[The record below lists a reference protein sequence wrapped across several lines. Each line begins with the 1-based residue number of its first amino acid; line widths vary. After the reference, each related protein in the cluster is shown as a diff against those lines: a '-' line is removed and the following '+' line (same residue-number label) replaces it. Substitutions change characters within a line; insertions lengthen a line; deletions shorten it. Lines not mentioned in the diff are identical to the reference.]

1 MVWRSEFHTQRLF
14 PIILLTNSQEYHKDD
29 LEGVGEPAFSLDRAL
44 KAHTIHERDF
54 DGQRGIELSDRPLMS
69 DYDKQKDRK
78 KLDERDPVEI
88 AGGSSRYADLVI
100 AADTDA
106 HTVNRTSSL
115 LKVSDGL
122 KKRLSVRRKRQDE

>member
-1 MVWRSEFHTQRLF
+1 
-14 PIILLTNSQEYHKDD
+14 
-29 LEGVGEPAFSLDRAL
+29 VGEPAFSLDRAL

-78 KLDERDPVEI
+78 KLDERDPIEI
-88 AGGSSRYADLVI
+88 AGGASRYADLVT

-115 LKVSDGL
+115 RKVSDGL

>member
-1 MVWRSEFHTQRLF
+1 M
-14 PIILLTNSQEYHKDD
+14 
-29 LEGVGEPAFSLDRAL
+29 GEPAYSIDRAL

-54 DGQRGIELSDRPLMS
+54 DGHRGIEMSDRPLMS

-78 KLDERDPVEI
+78 QLDQRDPVEI
-88 AGGSSRYADLVI
+88 AGGASRYADLVT

-106 HTVNRTSSL
+106 HTVNRSSSL
-115 LKVSDGL
+115 RKVSDGL